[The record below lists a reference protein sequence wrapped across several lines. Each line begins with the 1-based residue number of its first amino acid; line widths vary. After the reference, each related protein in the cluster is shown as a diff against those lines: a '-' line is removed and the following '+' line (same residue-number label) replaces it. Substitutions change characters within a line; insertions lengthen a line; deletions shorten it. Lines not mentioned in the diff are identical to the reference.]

1 MLENEKRIENL
12 GYEDL
17 KNDFS
22 IKIFD
27 LEFNINIDGDYQKKL
42 VDVANKMKNEKNN
55 LKVLEEGVNCL
66 LGNNAYE
73 RIKSKYY
80 SDLGKEIDEFVWIK
94 VIYFVIENIQKY
106 MNNLE
111 NINMNNN
118 RSQRRYNKYNNHGRY
133 NKYNKYRRF

>member
-27 LEFNINIDGDYQKKL
+27 LEFSINIDGDYQKKI
-42 VDVANKMKNEKNN
+42 VDVANKIKNEKNN
-55 LKVLEEGVNCL
+55 LKVFEEGINCL

-80 SDLGKEIDEFVWIK
+80 SDLGKEIDDFVWIK
-94 VIYFVIENIQKY
+94 VIYFVMENIQKY
-106 MNNLE
+106 MNSLE
-111 NINMNNN
+111 KINNNNN
-118 RSQRRYNKYNNHGRY
+118 RSQRRYNNYNNHGRY

>member
-27 LEFNINIDGDYQKKL
+27 LEFSINIDGDYQKKL
-42 VDVANKMKNEKNN
+42 VDVANKMKNEENN

>member
-1 MLENEKRIENL
+1 MLDNEKRVENL
-12 GYEDL
+12 NYEDL

-27 LEFNINIDGDYQKKL
+27 LEFSINIDGDYQKKL
-42 VDVANKMKNEKNN
+42 VDVANKMKNEENN
-55 LKVLEEGVNCL
+55 LKVLEEGINCL

-94 VIYFVIENIQKY
+94 VIYFVIEKIQKY

-111 NINMNNN
+111 NINMNSN
-118 RSQRRYNKYNNHGRY
+118 RSQRRYNNYKNHGRY

>member
-27 LEFNINIDGDYQKKL
+27 LEFSINIDGEYQKKL
-42 VDVANKMKNEKNN
+42 IDVANKMKNEENN

-66 LGNNAYE
+66 LGSNAYE

>member
-1 MLENEKRIENL
+1 MLDNEKRVENL
-12 GYEDL
+12 NYEDL

-27 LEFNINIDGDYQKKL
+27 LEFSINIDGDYQKKII
-42 VDVANKMKNEKNN
+42 DVANKMKNEENN

-94 VIYFVIENIQKY
+94 VIYFVIEKIQKY

>member
-27 LEFNINIDGDYQKKL
+27 LEFSININGDYRKKL
-42 VDVANKMKNEKNN
+42 IDVANKMKNEKNN

-94 VIYFVIENIQKY
+94 VIYFVMENIQKY

-118 RSQRRYNKYNNHGRY
+118 RSQRRYNNYNNHGRY

>member
-1 MLENEKRIENL
+1 MLDNEKRIENL

-27 LEFNINIDGDYQKKL
+27 LEFSINIDGDYQKKL
-42 VDVANKMKNEKNN
+42 IDVAKKMKNEENN

-94 VIYFVIENIQKY
+94 VIYFVMENIQKY

-111 NINMNNN
+111 NININNN

>member
-1 MLENEKRIENL
+1 MLDDEKRVENL
-12 GYEDL
+12 SYEDL

-27 LEFNINIDGDYQKKL
+27 LEFSINIDGDYQKKL
-42 VDVANKMKNEKNN
+42 IDVANKMKNEENN
-55 LKVLEEGVNCL
+55 LKVLEEGINCL

-94 VIYFVIENIQKY
+94 VIYFVIEKIQKY

-111 NINMNNN
+111 NINMNSN
-118 RSQRRYNKYNNHGRY
+118 RSQRRYNNYKNHGRY

>member
-1 MLENEKRIENL
+1 MLENKKRIENL

-27 LEFNINIDGDYQKKL
+27 LEFSINIDGNYQKKL
-42 VDVANKMKNEKNN
+42 IDVANKMKNEENN
-55 LKVLEEGVNCL
+55 LKVLEQGVNCL

-94 VIYFVIENIQKY
+94 VIYFVMENIQKY

-111 NINMNNN
+111 NININNN
-118 RSQRRYNKYNNHGRY
+118 RSQRRYNNYNNHGRY

>member
-42 VDVANKMKNEKNN
+42 IDVANKMKNEENN
-55 LKVLEEGVNCL
+55 LKVLEEGINCL
-66 LGNNAYE
+66 LGSNAYE

-80 SDLGKEIDEFVWIK
+80 SDLGKEIDDFVWIK
-94 VIYFVIENIQKY
+94 VIYFVMEKIQKY

-118 RSQRRYNKYNNHGRY
+118 RSQRRYNNYNNHGRY

>member
-27 LEFNINIDGDYQKKL
+27 LEFSINIDGDYQKKL
-42 VDVANKMKNEKNN
+42 IDVANKMKNEENN

>member
-27 LEFNINIDGDYQKKL
+27 LEFSINIDGDYQKKL
-42 VDVANKMKNEKNN
+42 IDVANKMKNEENN
-55 LKVLEEGVNCL
+55 LKVLEEGINCL

-94 VIYFVIENIQKY
+94 VIYFVIEKIQKY

-111 NINMNNN
+111 NINMNSN
-118 RSQRRYNKYNNHGRY
+118 RSQRRYNNYKNHGRY

>member
-12 GYEDL
+12 SYEDL

-27 LEFNINIDGDYQKKL
+27 LEFSINIDGEYQKKL
-42 VDVANKMKNEKNN
+42 IDVANKMKNEENN

>member
-42 VDVANKMKNEKNN
+42 IDVANKMKNEENN

-94 VIYFVIENIQKY
+94 VIYFVMENIQKY

>member
-27 LEFNINIDGDYQKKL
+27 LEFSINIDGDYQKKI

-66 LGNNAYE
+66 LGSNAYE

-118 RSQRRYNKYNNHGRY
+118 RSQRRYNNYNNYGRY

>member
-27 LEFNINIDGDYQKKL
+27 LEFSIYIDGDYQKKL
-42 VDVANKMKNEKNN
+42 VDVANKMKNEENN

-94 VIYFVIENIQKY
+94 VIYFVMENIQKY

-118 RSQRRYNKYNNHGRY
+118 RSQRRYNNYNNHGRY

>member
-12 GYEDL
+12 SYEDL
-17 KNDFS
+17 KNEFS

-27 LEFNINIDGDYQKKL
+27 LEFSINIDGDYQKKL
-42 VDVANKMKNEKNN
+42 IDVANKMKNEENN

-94 VIYFVIENIQKY
+94 VIYFVMEKIQKY

-118 RSQRRYNKYNNHGRY
+118 RSQRRYNNYNNHGRY

>member
-1 MLENEKRIENL
+1 MLDDEKRVENL
-12 GYEDL
+12 SYEDL

-27 LEFNINIDGDYQKKL
+27 LEFSINIDGDYQKKL
-42 VDVANKMKNEKNN
+42 VDVANKMKNEENN

-66 LGNNAYE
+66 LGSNAYE

-94 VIYFVIENIQKY
+94 VIYFVMENIQKY

-118 RSQRRYNKYNNHGRY
+118 RSQRRYNNYNNHGRY

>member
-27 LEFNINIDGDYQKKL
+27 LEFSINIDGDYQKKL
-42 VDVANKMKNEKNN
+42 IDVANKMKNEENN

-94 VIYFVIENIQKY
+94 VIYFVMENIQKY

-118 RSQRRYNKYNNHGRY
+118 RSQRRYNSYNNHGRY

>member
-12 GYEDL
+12 NYEDL

-27 LEFNINIDGDYQKKL
+27 LEFSINIDGDYQKKL
-42 VDVANKMKNEKNN
+42 IDVANKMKNEENN

-66 LGNNAYE
+66 LGSNAYE

-94 VIYFVIENIQKY
+94 VIYFVIEKIQKY

>member
-27 LEFNINIDGDYQKKL
+27 LEFSINIDGDYQKKL
-42 VDVANKMKNEKNN
+42 VDVANKMKNEENN

-118 RSQRRYNKYNNHGRY
+118 RSQRRYNNYNNYGRY

>member
-27 LEFNINIDGDYQKKL
+27 LEFNININGDYQKKL
-42 VDVANKMKNEKNN
+42 IDVANKMKNEENN

-94 VIYFVIENIQKY
+94 VIYFVMENIQKY

-111 NINMNNN
+111 KINMNNN

>member
-22 IKIFD
+22 IKIFE
-27 LEFNINIDGDYQKKL
+27 LEFSINIDGDYQKKL
-42 VDVANKMKNEKNN
+42 KDVANKMKNEENN

-73 RIKSKYY
+73 RIKNKYY

-94 VIYFVIENIQKY
+94 VIYFVMKNIQKY

-118 RSQRRYNKYNNHGRY
+118 RSQRRYNNYNNHGRY

>member
-27 LEFNINIDGDYQKKL
+27 LEFSINIDGDYQKKL

>member
-17 KNDFS
+17 K
-22 IKIFD
+22 IFD
-27 LEFNINIDGDYQKKL
+27 LEFSINIDGDYQKKL
-42 VDVANKMKNEKNN
+42 VDVANKMKNEENN

-118 RSQRRYNKYNNHGRY
+118 RSQRRYNSYNNHGRY

>member
-27 LEFNINIDGDYQKKL
+27 LEFSININGDYQKKL
-42 VDVANKMKNEKNN
+42 IDVANKMKNEENN

-94 VIYFVIENIQKY
+94 VIYFVMENIQKY